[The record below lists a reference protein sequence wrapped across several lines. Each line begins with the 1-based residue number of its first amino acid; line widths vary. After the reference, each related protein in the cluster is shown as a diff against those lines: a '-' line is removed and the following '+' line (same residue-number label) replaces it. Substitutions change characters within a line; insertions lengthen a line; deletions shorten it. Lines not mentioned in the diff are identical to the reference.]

1 MVEEDALGF
10 ATDKSTSK
18 LLYWLVLARQCKHQ
32 PEPTGH
38 VHLWH
43 LTCRGKESSWLDAE
57 LSGSA
62 FESAFDESEPVP
74 LRFTWIELDGP
85 LSDQDPALENK
96 SI

>member
-1 MVEEDALGF
+1 M
-10 ATDKSTSK
+10 
-18 LLYWLVLARQCKHQ
+18 LYWLVLARQCKHQ